1 MCHETILKF
10 LDPARLAQILG
21 IFQMDQWPKESIQS
35 HEDWSLKEKE
45 ILILFSD
52 VSKNFIHV

>member
-21 IFQMDQWPKESIQS
+21 IFQMDQWPKEYQFNLMKT
-35 HEDWSLKEKE
+35 DL
-45 ILILFSD
+45 
-52 VSKNFIHV
+52 